1 MDRGLQFGPEVLAAR
16 MALSTLSDPAAGAL
30 RWLSWF
36 GANRRLSPELPA
48 LRVAPFGVL
57 PASLVGG
64 GDIEPEA
71 SDASSPRVLRPIA
84 RVETDTTRRR
94 SGARSEGSTTAGR
107 RARPRT
113 GNDDVQ
119 WLAAPAGSSDEPMFL
134 LPSQRRLP
142 AAETDGAADGGRP
155 RELLD
160 HAGSSGEPPEVT
172 GAQQHEATSPSESS
186 ALAGLVAALWPSA
199 SERSTRISSSDVRPS
214 RLFVGLAQPKVELVP
229 EPVVAVGLS
238 DVGGGLDDAFASIDV
253 IPEERS
259 ADDHVARPPA
269 TNRPIQDGSDRER
282 GAQRRDLDPLE
293 GAASRQ
299 DPPWPD
305 GSDLSELL
313 NSVLVEQARRAGV
326 DLS

>member
-1 MDRGLQFGPEVLAAR
+1 MDRGLQLGPEVLAAR

-57 PASLVGG
+57 PASLVVG
-64 GDIEPEA
+64 GDIEPDA
-71 SDASSPRVLRPIA
+71 SDASSPRVLRPIV
-84 RVETDTTRRR
+84 RVETDTTRGR
-94 SGARSEGSTTAGR
+94 SGAMSEGSTTAGR
-107 RARPRT
+107 RARRPRT
-113 GNDDVQ
+113 GHDDVH
-119 WLAAPAGSSDEPMFL
+119 WLAAPAGSSDEPVFL
-134 LPSQRRLP
+134 LPSQGRLS
-142 AAETDGAADGGRP
+142 AAETDGAAGGGRP
-155 RELLD
+155 RELPD
-160 HAGSSGEPPEVT
+160 HAGSTGEPPEVV
-172 GAQQHEATSPSESS
+172 GAQQHDGPSPSEGS
-186 ALAGLVAALWPSA
+186 ALTGLVAALWPSA
-199 SERSTRISSSDVRPS
+199 SERSTRTSSSDVRPS
-214 RLFVGLAQPKVELVP
+214 RLFGLAQPKVELVP

-259 ADDHVARPPA
+259 AADHVARPPA

-282 GAQRRDLDPLE
+282 GAQRIDIDPLE

-305 GSDLSELL
+305 GSELSELL

>member
-1 MDRGLQFGPEVLAAR
+1 MDRGLQLGPEVLAAR

-36 GANRRLSPELPA
+36 DANRRLSPELPA

-64 GDIEPEA
+64 RDIEPEA
-71 SDASSPRVLRPIA
+71 SDASSPRVLRAIA

-94 SGARSEGSTTAGR
+94 AEARSEESTTAGR
-107 RARPRT
+107 RDRPRS
-113 GNDDVQ
+113 GHDDVHR
-119 WLAAPAGSSDEPMFL
+119 LAAPAGSSDEPVFV
-134 LPSQRRLP
+134 LPTQRRLP
-142 AAETDGAADGGRP
+142 AAQTDGVPGGGRP

-160 HAGSSGEPPEVT
+160 RAGSTGEPPDVM
-172 GAQQHEATSPSESS
+172 GAQQHDGQSPSEGS
-186 ALAGLVAALWPSA
+186 ALTGLVAALWPSA
-199 SERSTRISSSDVRPS
+199 SERSTRGSSSDVRAS
-214 RLFVGLAQPKVELVP
+214 RPFVGLAQPSVELVP
-229 EPVVAVGLS
+229 EPVVALGLS
-238 DVGGGLDDAFASIDV
+238 DVGGDLDDAFASIEV

-259 ADDHVARPPA
+259 ANDRVHPPA

-282 GAQRRDLDPLE
+282 GTRELDPLE
-293 GAASRQ
+293 GGASRE
-299 DPPWPD
+299 DLAWPD